1 MAQTFKYAIG
11 IQKVKKFKDVESDA
25 VKTKT
30 EKTSFLLSDRYL
42 IWTTN
47 RLEKER

>member
-11 IQKVKKFKDVESDA
+11 IPKVKKFKDVESDA

-30 EKTSFLLSDRYL
+30 KKNKFSF
-42 IWTTN
+42 I
-47 RLEKER
+47 